1 MFGWLDSLVT
11 KFVEGVFGVPVE
23 SRLGGSIHFFFY
35 DTIKILIL
43 LSCMIF
49 VISYIRSYFQPQ
61 KTKAALE
68 KIHGIRA
75 HIAASLMGIITPFC
89 SCSSIPIFIGFIE
102 AGIPLGVT
110 FSFLVTSPIVNEAA
124 FAVLWA
130 VFGWKVAVTYMVMG
144 VLIGV
149 ISGIIIGRFDPEKYL
164 NPEIF
169 NQDGYNRVRPGMS
182 RRERLAYAGEHVRDI
197 IKRIWIFLLAGIAVG
212 AAIHGWAPEEI
223 LAKYAGPDNPFAV
236 VVAVVAGVP
245 LYANAIG
252 TIPIAEALI
261 DKGVGMGT
269 ALAFMMA
276 VTALS
281 LPEMVLLRKVMKP
294 RLIAVFVTTATI
306 GILIVGFLFNFMFGN
321 GGT

>member
-1 MFGWLDSLVT
+1 MFGWLENLVT
-11 KFVEGVFGVPVE
+11 RLVERVFGISVE
-23 SRLGGSIHFFFY
+23 SSLGGSLHFFFY

-43 LSCMIF
+43 LSVMIF
-49 VISYIRSYFQPQ
+49 IISYARSYFQPQ
-61 KTKAALE
+61 KTKAMLE
-68 KIHGIRA
+68 KIKGVRA
-75 HIAASLMGIITPFC
+75 HFAASLLGIITPFC
-89 SCSSIPIFIGFIE
+89 SCSSVPIFIGFIE

-124 FAVLWA
+124 FVVLWA
-130 VFGWKVAVTYMVMG
+130 AFGWKVAVTYMVMG

-149 ISGIIIGRFDPEKYL
+149 VSGMIIGRFDPKKYL

-169 NQDGYNRVRPGMS
+169 DQEGFNKIRPDMS
-182 RRERLAYAGEHVRDI
+182 QKERLIFAADHVRDI
-197 IKRIWIFLLAGIAVG
+197 IKRIWIYLLIGIAIG
-212 AAIHGWAPEEI
+212 GAIHGWAPEEI

-236 VVAVVAGVP
+236 IVAVLAGIP

-261 DKGVGMGT
+261 AKGVGMGT

-281 LPEMVLLRKVMKP
+281 FPEMVLLRKVMQP
-294 RLIAVFVTTATI
+294 RLIAVFVATAAI
-306 GILIVGFLFNFMFGN
+306 GILIVGFLFNVIF
-321 GGT
+321 

>member
-1 MFGWLDSLVT
+1 MFQWLENLVT
-11 KFVEGVFGVPVE
+11 KLVEGFFKIPVE
-23 SRLGGSIHFFFY
+23 SQLGGSLHFFFY

-43 LSCMIF
+43 LSLMIF
-49 VISYIRSYFQPQ
+49 IISYARSYFQPQ
-61 KTKAALE
+61 KTKAMLE

-75 HIAASLMGIITPFC
+75 HVAASLLGIITPFC

-124 FAVLWA
+124 FVVLWA
-130 VFGWKVAVTYMVMG
+130 AFGWKVAVTYMVMG

-149 ISGIIIGRFDPEKYL
+149 VSGLIIGRFSPEKYL

-169 NQDGYNRVRPGMS
+169 DQEGFNKVRPGMTQKD
-182 RRERLAYAGEHVRDI
+182 RLLFAAEHVADI
-197 IKRIWIFLLAGIAVG
+197 IKRIWFYLLIGIGIG

-236 VVAVVAGVP
+236 IVAVIAGVP

-261 DKGVGMGT
+261 AKGVGMGT

-281 LPEMVLLRKVMKP
+281 MPEMVLLRKVMKP
-294 RLIAVFVTTATI
+294 RLIAVFVATATV
-306 GILIVGFLFNFMFGN
+306 GILLVGFLFNAIF
-321 GGT
+321 

>member
-1 MFGWLDSLVT
+1 MFNWLDNLVT
-11 KFVEGVFGVPVE
+11 KLVEGVFGLSVE
-23 SRLGGSIHFFFY
+23 TQLGGSIHFFFY
-35 DTIKILIL
+35 DVIKILIL
-43 LSCMIF
+43 LSLMIF
-49 VISYIRSYFQPQ
+49 AISYIRSYFQPQ
-61 KTKAALE
+61 KTKEMLE
-68 KIHGIRA
+68 KIHGVRA
-75 HIAASLMGIITPFC
+75 HVAASLLGIITPFC
-89 SCSSIPIFIGFIE
+89 SCSSVPLFIGFIE

-124 FAVLWA
+124 FIVLWGA
-130 VFGWKVAVTYMVMG
+130 FGWKVAVTYMGMG
-144 VLIGV
+144 ILIGV
-149 ISGIIIGRFDPEKYL
+149 VSGIFIGRFDPKRYL

-169 NQDGYNRVRPGMS
+169 SQEGFNKVRPNMNQK
-182 RRERLAYAGEHVRDI
+182 ERLLYALEHVQDI
-197 IKRIWIFLLAGIAVG
+197 IRRIWIYLLIGIAIG

-236 VVAVVAGVP
+236 IVAVLAGVP

-261 DKGVGMGT
+261 AKGVGMGT

-281 LPEMVLLRKVMKP
+281 VPEMVLLRKVMMP

-306 GILIVGFLFNFMFGN
+306 GILIVGFLFNAIF
-321 GGT
+321 

>member
-1 MFGWLDSLVT
+1 MFGWLENLVT
-11 KFVEGVFGVPVE
+11 RLVERVFGISVE
-23 SRLGGSIHFFFY
+23 SSLGGSLHFFFY

-43 LSCMIF
+43 LSVMIF
-49 VISYIRSYFQPQ
+49 IISYARSYFQPQ
-61 KTKAALE
+61 KTKAMLE
-68 KIHGIRA
+68 KIKGVRA
-75 HIAASLMGIITPFC
+75 HFAASLLGIITPFC
-89 SCSSIPIFIGFIE
+89 SCSSVPIFIGFIE

-124 FAVLWA
+124 FVVLWA
-130 VFGWKVAVTYMVMG
+130 AFGWKVAVTYMIMG

-149 ISGIIIGRFDPEKYL
+149 VSGMIIGRFDPKKYL

-169 NQDGYNRVRPGMS
+169 DQEGFNKIRPDMS
-182 RRERLAYAGEHVRDI
+182 QKERLIFAADHVRDI
-197 IKRIWIFLLAGIAVG
+197 IKRIWIYLLIGIAIG
-212 AAIHGWAPEEI
+212 GAIHGWAPEEI

-236 VVAVVAGVP
+236 IVAVLAGIP

-261 DKGVGMGT
+261 AKGVGMGT

-281 LPEMVLLRKVMKP
+281 FPEMVLLRKVMQP
-294 RLIAVFVTTATI
+294 RLIAVFVATAAI
-306 GILIVGFLFNFMFGN
+306 GILIVGFLFNVIF
-321 GGT
+321 

>member
-1 MFGWLDSLVT
+1 MFQWLDNLVT
-11 KFVEGVFGVPVE
+11 KMVEGWFGLAVE
-23 SRLGGSIHFFFY
+23 SQLGGSIHFFFY

-43 LSCMIF
+43 LSLMIF
-49 VISYIRSYFQPQ
+49 IISYARSYFQPQ
-61 KTKAALE
+61 KTKAMLE

-75 HIAASLMGIITPFC
+75 HVAASLLGIITPFC

-130 VFGWKVAVTYMVMG
+130 AFGWKVAVTYMVMG

-149 ISGIIIGRFDPEKYL
+149 VSGLIIGRFSPEKYL

-169 NQDGYNRVRPGMS
+169 DQEGFNKVRVGMTQK
-182 RRERLAYAGEHVRDI
+182 ERVAFAAEHVADI
-197 IKRIWIFLLAGIAVG
+197 IKRIWIYLLIGIAIG
-212 AAIHGWAPEEI
+212 GAIHGWAPEEI

-236 VVAVVAGVP
+236 IVAVLAGVP

-261 DKGVGMGT
+261 AKGVGIGT

-281 LPEMVLLRKVMKP
+281 VPEMVLLRKVMKP
-294 RLIAVFVTTATI
+294 RLIAVFVATASI
-306 GILIVGFLFNFMFGN
+306 GILLVGFLFNAVF
-321 GGT
+321 